1 MWFLIIAAIILIFCI
16 WVTVYDENNLA
27 GSMIIL
33 GAWIMGFSILGI
45 SELAENTDYKQGQ
58 IDALKGKYK
67 YEQSIQYEFIDS
79 TYISVDTIYVE
90 IK

>member
-1 MWFLIIAAIILIFCI
+1 MWVLIIAIILLII
-16 WVTVYDENNLA
+16 SLIY
-27 GSMIIL
+27 MIISDEADGL
-33 GAWIMGFSILGI
+33 SYVTGAWTALLFMIALVNHV
-45 SELAENTDYKQGQ
+45 EEREYKQGQ

-79 TYISVDTIYVE
+79 TYIPVDTIYVE